1 MHEVHALVVAHGY
14 GEHGPVVVV
23 SDDLF
28 SGVRNLHLFFLAE
41 YLVHP
46 RTFIFHVYPKNL

>member
-1 MHEVHALVVAHGY
+1 
-14 GEHGPVVVV
+14 
-23 SDDLF
+23 LF
-28 SGVRNLHLFFLAE
+28 SGVRNFHLFFLAE